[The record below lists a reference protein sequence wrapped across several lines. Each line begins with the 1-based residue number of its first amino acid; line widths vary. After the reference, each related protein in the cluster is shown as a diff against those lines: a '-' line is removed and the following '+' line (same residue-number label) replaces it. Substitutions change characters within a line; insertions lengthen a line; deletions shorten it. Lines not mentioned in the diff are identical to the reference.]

1 MALGF
6 GFNKVKVL
14 ASAEKFVQ
22 QGKLQNAITEYEK
35 VVREDPK
42 DLTVLNTIGDLYAR
56 IGDNEHAVHYFKKV
70 GDQYAQSGFTVKAI
84 AIYKKLSKLA
94 PGNAEHINKLAELY
108 TQQGLFSDA
117 RAQYMLMADAHLRA
131 GENNQAARIFQKI
144 VELDPENAATQAKLA
159 DLYMKL
165 GKKDDALKIYST
177 AAEALYARGSFD
189 AATDALSKVITLDPN
204 NAGAL
209 LLRGMIAADSGDHLS
224 AIEYLELVPDL
235 NSRPD
240 TLRALLRARMESK
253 NIDGADEVAQTL
265 LDRHNDPS
273 ALGNLAAWYV
283 DHDHV
288 SDAVRLYE
296 RNSSKLSGGSNA
308 ELQNTL
314 YALIS
319 KVKDSPDALNSLQG
333 LLQQGGKDAGPS
345 AEVMELQAHAAA
357 QKGDFAQ
364 ARDLYKK
371 LSEIEPE
378 NALHNQNYRQM
389 LAKLGEDSATRI
401 LTPEEAAQAFM
412 VEELDEN
419 AVVVHQKYDAP
430 TETAIEAALTD
441 AELYVS
447 YNVPSKAIAPL
458 EAALPLAPKDITL
471 NQRLATLYAR
481 AERYED
487 ASRICRNLSD
497 IYHELGHTAEAAKY
511 QEAARKYGL
520 KAGVVPSAAAAM
532 RSTEPLPVQAAEIA
546 RQNITHT
553 APPPAIAPAEETASS
568 VQEFSF
574 DVAMAAEPEAAVALP
589 EIEILPEAPPPTPEF
604 ELQAYPLET
613 RPEPA
618 QETPEPAEANEW
630 EDMLSVEIDE
640 PEAIKVELADE
651 VVVEDGTKLEPE
663 LTPQAVIEP
672 EPVQMAEKGPE
683 GGSSVCY
690 AVDDKVQEV
699 QFFISQK
706 MWKAANDALNE
717 LTEIAP
723 DSDKIPEL
731 MAAIA
736 AEQSRPAPEEPT
748 QPAAAAALEQAAA
761 SFLPPPFAAPAPAP
775 QANLAAMADPF
786 AAHMPASHAAPAAK
800 APAVLPPPAP
810 KPAIVHQQEPV
821 LELDEEMA
829 APATKPARVSPAA
842 LEPVASAKSTEDIL
856 TDFVH
861 DLESDELKDFLPRPH
876 AEPVVAAQAAKAA
889 PQPAGVPVA
898 ARAGHTNGVAKM
910 EEASSVLADILS
922 DLQEETAE
930 AAEPQEDPETHYN
943 LGIAFKEMGLLDE
956 AIGELQKVCRAI
968 DSGHTFSQPI
978 QAYTWLAQC
987 LVDKGAPEAA
997 VRWYQKALKIPELD
1011 DSSRCAIYYDLA
1023 AAYEAFGDRK
1033 SALTNFMEVY
1043 GSNIDFRD
1051 VASRIKTLKS

>member
-22 QGKLQNAITEYEK
+22 QGKLQNAIAEYEK
-35 VVREDPK
+35 VAREDPK

-94 PGNAEHINKLAELY
+94 TSNAEHITKLAELY
-108 TQQGLFSDA
+108 TQQGLFTDA

-131 GENNQAARIFQKI
+131 GETNQAARIFQKI
-144 VELDPENAATQAKLA
+144 LELDPENAAMQAKLA

-165 GKKDDALKIYST
+165 GKKEDALKIYSS
-177 AAEALYARGSFD
+177 AAEALYARGSME
-189 AATDALSKVITLDPN
+189 AAAEALNKVITLDPS
-204 NAGAL
+204 NAGGL
-209 LLRGMIAADSGDHLS
+209 LLRGMIAADSGDHVS
-224 AIEYLELVPDL
+224 AIQYLELVPDL

-240 TLRALLRARMESK
+240 TLRALLRARIESD
-253 NIDGADEVAQTL
+253 NIEGADALAQTL

-273 ALGNLAAWYV
+273 ALSNLAEWYV
-283 DHDHV
+283 NHDHV
-288 SDAVRLYE
+288 SSAVRLYE
-296 RNSSKLSGGSNA
+296 CNGNKLFGDNNA

-314 YALIS
+314 YALIN
-319 KVKDSPDALNSLQG
+319 KVKDNPEALDSLQK
-333 LLQQGGKDAGPS
+333 LLQQRGGDAGTS

-357 QKGDFAQ
+357 QKGDYAQ

-371 LSEIEPE
+371 LSELEPE
-378 NALHNQNYRQM
+378 NALHSQNHRQM
-389 LAKLGEDSATRI
+389 LVKLGEDSATRI

-419 AVVVHQKYDAP
+419 AVVVHQKYDTP

-481 AERYED
+481 AERYGD
-487 ASRICRNLSD
+487 ASKICKNLSD

-511 QEAARKYGL
+511 QEASRKYGL
-520 KAGVVPSAAAAM
+520 RAGVAPSAAAAM
-532 RSTEPLPVQAAEIA
+532 RNLAPLPARAAEA
-546 RQNITHT
+546 PAQNIT
-553 APPPAIAPAEETASS
+553 APMTPPAAIAPGEDTASS

-574 DVAMAAEPEAAVALP
+574 DVAMAAEPEATAAPP
-589 EIEILPEAPPPTPEF
+589 EIEILPETPPVPPEF
-604 ELQAYPLET
+604 ELQAYPVKVQ
-613 RPEPA
+613 PEPV
-618 QETPEPAEANEW
+618 QEKTPEVAESNEW
-630 EDMLSVEIDE
+630 EDMLSVEVDE
-640 PEAIKVELADE
+640 PEEAKVELADE

-663 LTPQAVIEP
+663 LIPQAMVEP
-672 EPVQMAEKGPE
+672 EPMVVAEKEPE

-717 LTEIAP
+717 LSEIAP
-723 DSDKIPEL
+723 DSARIPEL

-736 AEQSRPAPEEPT
+736 AEQSRPAPEEPA
-748 QPAAAAALEQAAA
+748 QPAASAALEEAAA
-761 SFLPPPFAAPAPAP
+761 SFLPPPFAAPAP
-775 QANLAAMADPF
+775 QTNLSMADPF
-786 AAHMPASHAAPAAK
+786 AAHIPASHATPAAK
-800 APAVLPPPAP
+800 APAVPPPPAP
-810 KPAIVHQQEPV
+810 KPAIVHAEDPV
-821 LELDEEMA
+821 LELDEEIATPA
-829 APATKPARVSPAA
+829 AKPARVSPAA

-876 AEPVVAAQAAKAA
+876 AERAMPAQVAKAA
-889 PQPAGVPVA
+889 PQPVAAPVA
-898 ARAGHTNGVAKM
+898 SRAHTNGGAQA
-910 EEASSVLADILS
+910 EDASSVLADMLS
-922 DLQEETAE
+922 DLQDETAE

-956 AIGELQKVCRAI
+956 AIGELQKVCHAI

>member
-1 MALGF
+1 
-6 GFNKVKVL
+6 
-14 ASAEKFVQ
+14 
-22 QGKLQNAITEYEK
+22 
-35 VVREDPK
+35 
-42 DLTVLNTIGDLYAR
+42 
-56 IGDNEHAVHYFKKV
+56 
-70 GDQYAQSGFTVKAI
+70 
-84 AIYKKLSKLA
+84 
-94 PGNAEHINKLAELY
+94 
-108 TQQGLFSDA
+108 
-117 RAQYMLMADAHLRA
+117 
-131 GENNQAARIFQKI
+131 
-144 VELDPENAATQAKLA
+144 
-159 DLYMKL
+159 
-165 GKKDDALKIYST
+165 
-177 AAEALYARGSFD
+177 
-189 AATDALSKVITLDPN
+189 
-204 NAGAL
+204 
-209 LLRGMIAADSGDHLS
+209 AADSGDHVS
-224 AIEYLELVPDL
+224 AIQYLELVPDL

-240 TLRALLRARMESK
+240 TLRALLRARMESN
-253 NIDGADEVAQTL
+253 NIEGADDLAQTL
-265 LDRHNDPS
+265 LERHNDAG
-273 ALGNLAAWYV
+273 ALSNLAEWYV
-283 DHDHV
+283 NHDQMN
-288 SDAVRLYE
+288 SAVRLYE
-296 RNSSKLSGGSNA
+296 SNGSKLFGGNHA

-314 YALIS
+314 YSLIN
-319 KVKDSPDALNSLQG
+319 KVKDNPDALNSLQS
-333 LLQQGGKDAGPS
+333 LLQKPGESAGPS

-357 QKGDFAQ
+357 QKGDYAQ

-378 NALHNQNYRQM
+378 NALHSQNHRQM
-389 LAKLGEDSATRI
+389 LVKLGEDSATRI

-481 AERYED
+481 SERYGD

-520 KAGVVPSAAAAM
+520 KAGMGPNAAAAM
-532 RSTEPLPVQAAEIA
+532 RSAEPLPVRAVEPPP
-546 RQNITHT
+546 QNITIPVPT
-553 APPPAIAPAEETASS
+553 PARAEEPAS

-574 DVAMAAEPEAAVALP
+574 DVAIPVEPETAAAAP
-589 EIEILPEAPPPTPEF
+589 EIEVVPQTAPAAPEF
-604 ELQAYPLET
+604 ELQAYPVEAQ
-613 RPEPA
+613 PEA
-618 QETPEPAEANEW
+618 VQEAPEPAESNEW
-630 EDMLSVEIDE
+630 EDMLSVEVDE
-640 PEAIKVELADE
+640 QTAKVELADE
-651 VVVEDGTKLEPE
+651 VVIEDGTKLEPE
-663 LTPQAVIEP
+663 LIPQAMVKP
-672 EPVQMAEKGPE
+672 EPVQMAEKEPE

-706 MWKAANDALNE
+706 MWKAANDALSE
-717 LTEIAP
+717 LSEIAP
-723 DSDKIPEL
+723 DSEKIPEL
-731 MAAIA
+731 MAALA
-736 AEQSRPAPEEPT
+736 AEQSRPTSEEPAHS
-748 QPAAAAALEQAAA
+748 AASAALEQAAA
-761 SFLPPPFAAPAPAP
+761 SFLPPPFAAPAP
-775 QANLAAMADPF
+775 QTNLSAMADPF
-786 AAHMPASHAAPAAK
+786 AAHMPGSEATPAVK
-800 APAVLPPPAP
+800 APAVPPPPIP
-810 KPAIVHQQEPV
+810 KPAIVHEEEPV
-821 LELDEEMA
+821 LELDEEIAPPA
-829 APATKPARVSPAA
+829 AKPSRVSPIA

-876 AEPVVAAQAAKAA
+876 AEPAMPAQVAKAA
-889 PQPAGVPVA
+889 PQPAA
-898 ARAGHTNGVAKM
+898 TRTAHTNGGAKI

>member
-22 QGKLQNAITEYEK
+22 QGKLQNAIAEYEK
-35 VVREDPK
+35 VAREDPK

-94 PGNAEHINKLAELY
+94 TSNAEHITKLAELY
-108 TQQGLFSDA
+108 TQQGLFTDA

-131 GENNQAARIFQKI
+131 GETNQAARIFQKI
-144 VELDPENAATQAKLA
+144 LELDPENAAMQAKLA

-165 GKKDDALKIYST
+165 GKKEDALKIYSS
-177 AAEALYARGSFD
+177 AAEALYARGSME
-189 AATDALSKVITLDPN
+189 AAAEALNKVITLDPS
-204 NAGAL
+204 NAGGL
-209 LLRGMIAADSGDHLS
+209 LLRGMIAADSGDHVC
-224 AIEYLELVPDL
+224 AIQYLELVPDL

-240 TLRALLRARMESK
+240 TLRALLRARMESD
-253 NIDGADEVAQTL
+253 NIEGADALAQTL

-273 ALGNLAAWYV
+273 ALSNLAEWYV
-283 DHDHV
+283 NHDHV
-288 SDAVRLYE
+288 SSAVRLYE
-296 RNSSKLSGGSNA
+296 SNGNKLFGDHNA

-314 YALIS
+314 YALIN
-319 KVKDSPDALNSLQG
+319 KVKDNPEALDSLQK
-333 LLQQGGKDAGPS
+333 LLQQRGGDAGTS

-357 QKGDFAQ
+357 QKGDYAQ

-371 LSEIEPE
+371 LSELEPE
-378 NALHNQNYRQM
+378 NALHSQNHRQM
-389 LAKLGEDSATRI
+389 LVKLGEDSATRI

-419 AVVVHQKYDAP
+419 TVVVHQKYDTP

-481 AERYED
+481 AERYGD
-487 ASRICRNLSD
+487 ASKICKNLSD

-511 QEAARKYGL
+511 QEASRKYGL
-520 KAGVVPSAAAAM
+520 RAGVAPSAAAAM
-532 RSTEPLPVQAAEIA
+532 RNLAPLPVRAAEA
-546 RQNITHT
+546 PAQNITASVT
-553 APPPAIAPAEETASS
+553 PPAAIAPGEDTASS

-574 DVAMAAEPEAAVALP
+574 DVAMAAEPETTAAPP
-589 EIEILPEAPPPTPEF
+589 EIEILPETPPVPPEF
-604 ELQAYPLET
+604 ELQAYPVKVQ
-613 RPEPA
+613 PEPV
-618 QETPEPAEANEW
+618 QEKTPEVAESNEW
-630 EDMLSVEIDE
+630 EDMLSVEVDE
-640 PEAIKVELADE
+640 PEEAKVELADE

-663 LTPQAVIEP
+663 LIPQAMVEP
-672 EPVQMAEKGPE
+672 EPMVVAEKEPE

-717 LTEIAP
+717 LSEIAP
-723 DSDKIPEL
+723 DSARIPEL

-736 AEQSRPAPEEPT
+736 AEQSRPAPEEPA
-748 QPAAAAALEQAAA
+748 QPAASAALEEAAA
-761 SFLPPPFAAPAPAP
+761 SFLPPPFAAPAP
-775 QANLAAMADPF
+775 QTNLSAMVDPF
-786 AAHMPASHAAPAAK
+786 AAHIPASHATPAAK
-800 APAVLPPPAP
+800 APAVPPPPAP
-810 KPAIVHQQEPV
+810 KPAIVHAEEPV
-821 LELDEEMA
+821 LELDEEIATPA
-829 APATKPARVSPAA
+829 AKPARVSPAA

-876 AEPVVAAQAAKAA
+876 AERAMPAQVAKAA
-889 PQPAGVPVA
+889 PQPVAAPVA
-898 ARAGHTNGVAKM
+898 SRAHTNGGAQA
-910 EEASSVLADILS
+910 EDASSVLADMLS
-922 DLQEETAE
+922 DLQDETAE

-956 AIGELQKVCRAI
+956 AIGELQKVCHAI

>member
-35 VVREDPK
+35 VTREDPK

-94 PGNAEHINKLAELY
+94 PNNAEHITKLAELY

-117 RAQYMLMADAHLRA
+117 RAQYMQMADAHLRA

-144 VELDPENAATQAKLA
+144 LELDPENAATQAKLA

-165 GKKDDALKIYST
+165 GKKDEAQKIYST

-189 AATDALSKVITLDPN
+189 AATEALNKVITLDPS

-209 LLRGMIAADSGDHLS
+209 LLRGMIAADSGDHVS
-224 AIEYLELVPDL
+224 AIEYLGLVPDL

-240 TLRALLRARMESK
+240 TLRALLRARMES
-253 NIDGADEVAQTL
+253 NDIEGADELAQTL
-265 LDRHNDPS
+265 LERHNDPG
-273 ALGNLAAWYV
+273 ALSNLAEWYV
-283 DHDHV
+283 NNHQV
-288 SDAVRLYE
+288 SSAVRLYE
-296 RNSSKLSGGSNA
+296 RNRSKLFDGNNA

-314 YALIS
+314 YALIN
-319 KVKDSPDALNSLQG
+319 KVKDNPDALNSLQS
-333 LLQQGGKDAGPS
+333 LLQKPGESAGPS
-345 AEVMELQAHAAA
+345 AEVMELQAHASA
-357 QKGDFAQ
+357 QKGDYAQ

-378 NALHNQNYRQM
+378 NALHHQNYRQM

-487 ASRICRNLSD
+487 ASKICRNLSD

-520 KAGVVPSAAAAM
+520 KAGIVPGAAAAM
-532 RSTEPLPVQAAEIA
+532 RSAATRSVQAAEA
-546 RQNITHT
+546 VPQNITIP

-574 DVAMAAEPEAAVALP
+574 DVAMAAEPEVAVTPP
-589 EIEILPEAPPPTPEF
+589 EIEVVPETPSAAPEF
-604 ELQAYPLET
+604 ELQAYPVET
-613 RPEPA
+613 QPEPV
-618 QETPEPAEANEW
+618 QEAPEPAESNEW
-630 EDMLSVEIDE
+630 EDMLSVEVSE
-640 PEAIKVELADE
+640 PEAAKVALADE
-651 VVVEDGTKLEPE
+651 VVVEDATKLEPE
-663 LTPQAVIEP
+663 LIPQAMVEA
-672 EPVQMAEKGPE
+672 EPVQMAEKEPE

-706 MWKAANDALNE
+706 MWKAAKDALNE
-717 LTEIAP
+717 LSEIAP
-723 DSDKIPEL
+723 ESPRIPEL

-736 AEQSRPAPEEPT
+736 AEQSRPAAEEPA
-748 QPAAAAALEQAAA
+748 QPAASAALEQAAA
-761 SFLPPPFAAPAPAP
+761 SFLPPPFAAPAP
-775 QANLAAMADPF
+775 QTNLSAMADPF
-786 AAHMPASHAAPAAK
+786 AAHTPASEATPAAK
-800 APAVLPPPAP
+800 APAVPPPPAPTP
-810 KPAIVHQQEPV
+810 KPAIVHDEEPV
-821 LELDEEMA
+821 LELGEEIAPSA
-829 APATKPARVSPAA
+829 AKPGRVSPAH

-876 AEPVVAAQAAKAA
+876 AEPAVPAQVAKAA
-889 PQPAGVPVA
+889 PQPTGAPVA
-898 ARAGHTNGVAKM
+898 ARAGHSNGGAKM
-910 EEASSVLADILS
+910 EEASTVLADILS

-930 AAEPQEDPETHYN
+930 EAEPQEDPETHYN

>member
-56 IGDNEHAVHYFKKV
+56 IGDNDHAVHYFKKV

-94 PGNAEHINKLAELY
+94 PNNAEHITKLAELY
-108 TQQGLFSDA
+108 TQQGLFTDA

-131 GENNQAARIFQKI
+131 GETNQAARIFQKI
-144 VELDPENAATQAKLA
+144 LELDPENATMQAKLA

-165 GKKDDALKIYST
+165 GKKDEALKIYSS
-177 AAEALYARGSFD
+177 AAEALYAKGSVD
-189 AATDALSKVITLDPN
+189 AAAEALNKVITLDPS
-204 NAGAL
+204 NASGL

-224 AIEYLELVPDL
+224 AIQYLELVPDL
-235 NSRPD
+235 NARPD
-240 TLRALLRARMESK
+240 TLRALLRARMASD
-253 NIDGADEVAQTL
+253 NIEGADDSAQTL
-265 LDRHNDPS
+265 LDRHNDSS
-273 ALGNLAAWYV
+273 ALSNLAEWYV
-283 DHDHV
+283 NHDQV
-288 SDAVRLYE
+288 SNAVRLYE
-296 RNSSKLSGGSNA
+296 RNGSKLLDGNNS

-314 YALIS
+314 YALIN
-319 KVKDSPDALNSLQG
+319 KVKDNPDALNSLQS
-333 LLQQGGKDAGPS
+333 LLQPGGKDAEPS

-357 QKGDFAQ
+357 QKGDYAQ

-378 NALHNQNYRQM
+378 NALHGQNHRQM
-389 LAKLGEDSATRI
+389 LVKLGEDSASRI

-412 VEELDEN
+412 VEELDDN
-419 AVVVHQKYDAP
+419 AVVVHQKYDTP

-458 EAALPLAPKDITL
+458 EAALPLAPQDITL

-487 ASRICRNLSD
+487 ASKICQNLSD
-497 IYHELGHTAEAAKY
+497 IYHELGHATEAAKY
-511 QEAARKYGL
+511 QEAARKYAL
-520 KAGVVPSAAAAM
+520 RAGVVPSAAAAM
-532 RSTEPLPVQAAEIA
+532 RAAEPLPVQAAQPPS
-546 RQNITHT
+546 QNMTVPS
-553 APPPAIAPAEETASS
+553 PPPAIAPAEETASS

-574 DVAMAAEPEAAVALP
+574 DVAMAAEPEAALAPP
-589 EIEILPEAPPPTPEF
+589 EIEVVPETSPAPPEF
-604 ELQAYPLET
+604 ELKAYPLQVQ
-613 RPEPA
+613 PEPV
-618 QETPEPAEANEW
+618 QEEAPEAVESNEW
-630 EDMLSVEIDE
+630 EDMLSVEVDE
-640 PEAIKVELADE
+640 PEEARIELADE
-651 VVVEDGTKLEPE
+651 VVVEDGTKVEPE
-663 LTPQAVIEP
+663 LIPQAVVEREP
-672 EPVQMAEKGPE
+672 MVAAEKEPE
-683 GGSSVCY
+683 GGSPVCY
-690 AVDDKVQEV
+690 AVDDKVQEI
-699 QFFISQK
+699 QFYISQK

-723 DSDKIPEL
+723 DSPRIPEL

-736 AEQSRPAPEEPT
+736 AEQSRPAPEEPA
-748 QPAAAAALEQAAA
+748 QPAAAAALEQTAA

-775 QANLAAMADPF
+775 QANMAAMADPF
-786 AAHMPASHAAPAAK
+786 AARMTASQAT
-800 APAVLPPPAP
+800 PAVNIPPVPPPAAS
-810 KPAIVHQQEPV
+810 KPAIVHEEESV
-821 LELDEEMA
+821 LDLEEEI
-829 APATKPARVSPAA
+829 APPIAKPARVSPPQM
-842 LEPVASAKSTEDIL
+842 EPVASAKSTEDIL

-876 AEPVVAAQAAKAA
+876 AEPAVPAQAAKAVT
-889 PQPAGVPVA
+889 QPSTAQVA
-898 ARAGHTNGVAKM
+898 SRVHSNGGAQP
-910 EEASSVLADILS
+910 EDASSVLADILS

-968 DSGHTFSQPI
+968 DTGHSFSQPI